1 MIYKEKPMLYTPDC
15 LVLCF
20 LMGACFSFLLKVVYL
35 VGMYLESVFF

>member
-20 LMGACFSFLLKVVYL
+20 LMGACFSFLLKL